1 MRYMMKIIYDGTNFS
16 GWQKQEN
23 ATTIQGT
30 LENALKILLKE
41 DISCV
46 ASGRTDAKVS
56 AYLQP
61 VHFDTTK
68 MIDKTKLKN
77 SLNGILPQDI
87 KVLNIVETNLH
98 ARFSAKKKTYL
109 YKMYISNVDLPLLK
123 DALKIS
129 PTIDI
134 KLMKKFI
141 KKLKGTHDF
150 SGFKA
155 SGSEVETNVRTIYKA
170 KLVKKGMYLLFYITG
185 NGFLYKMVRNI
196 VGTMLNV
203 GEKRIDFNFLKQH
216 LFDDYK
222 STFTAKPDFLY
233 LLNVEYQ

>member
-1 MRYMMKIIYDGTNFS
+1 MNITYDGANFS

-23 ATTIQGT
+23 ASTIQSA
-30 LENALKILLKE
+30 LEQALKIILKE
-41 DISCV
+41 DINCV

-61 VHFDTTK
+61 VHFDTKKMVDTK
-68 MIDKTKLKN
+68 KLKH

-87 KVLNIVETNLH
+87 KVLDVVETNLH
-98 ARFSAKKKTYL
+98 ARFSTKKKTYL
-109 YKMYISNVDLPLLK
+109 YKMYMSNIDLPLLK

-129 PTIDI
+129 PNIDI

-141 KKLKGTHDF
+141 KMLKGTHDF

-155 SGSEVETNVRTIYKA
+155 SGSEVETNVRTIYKV
-170 KLVKKGMYLLFYITG
+170 KLVKNGLYLMFYITG

-196 VGTMLNV
+196 VGTMINV
-203 GEKRIDFNFLKQH
+203 GEKKIDFNYLKQH

-233 LLNVEYQ
+233 LLNVEYR

>member
-1 MRYMMKIIYDGTNFS
+1 MNITYDGTNFS

-23 ATTIQGT
+23 ASTIQGA
-30 LENALKILLKE
+30 LEQALKIILKE
-41 DISCV
+41 DINCV

-68 MIDKTKLKN
+68 MVDTKKLKH

-87 KVLNIVETNLH
+87 KVLDVVETNLH

-109 YKMYISNVDLPLLK
+109 YKMYMSNLDLPLLK

-129 PTIDI
+129 PNIDI

-141 KKLKGTHDF
+141 KMLKGTHDF

-155 SGSEVETNVRTIYKA
+155 SGSEVETNVRTIYKV
-170 KLVKKGMYLLFYITG
+170 KLVKNGLYLMFYITG

-196 VGTMLNV
+196 VGTMINV
-203 GEKRIDFNFLKQH
+203 GEKKIDFNYLKQH

-233 LLNVEYQ
+233 LLNVEYR